1 MADLEGGRV
10 VGAGGEPRHV
20 DLGVGQ
26 VLSMTRIMVCDGQ
39 ATVCVAVGNNQ
50 QQDEFTSLFSKM
62 GRDLVYQKV
71 TLRVMLTQKGS

>member
-26 VLSMTRIMVCDGQ
+26 VLSMTRIMACAGQ
-39 ATVCVAVGNNQ
+39 AVCSGNNQ

-62 GRDLVYQKV
+62 GSDFVYQKV